1 VPFRDLVGQQHAH
14 RILSGA
20 LRSGRVSH
28 AYLFVGPAG
37 VGRMATARAF
47 AQALLCAQGGD
58 DACGA
63 CGPCRKAAAGTHPD
77 LRVITPGRTDS
88 GAERRGV
95 AIDQIRDLK
104 RDAAYPPY
112 EGRWKIYIIE
122 DTDQMR
128 AEAANSL
135 LKVLEEP
142 SASTVIILLS
152 TSTEALLP
160 TLVSRAQLVRFTLV
174 SAEEIAKALV
184 SRAGLPIDRARFLA
198 AMARGRPAAA
208 FEAAGAGDEPFA
220 RRLEVLTTL
229 RAVQRGDIV
238 AGLDAAEGVA
248 RQKDEIEGWLD
259 IALLW
264 FRDLAVWRMTQDPG
278 LLANVDLRD
287 DVARGAAAA
296 RVADLTRA
304 VDAVEQAKD
313 ALRRNINPRLIL
325 ETLFAQLGA
334 VAGSPAR

>member
-1 VPFRDLVGQQHAH
+1 MPFRDLVGQQHAH

-20 LRSGRVSH
+20 LRSARISH

-47 AQALLCAQGGD
+47 AQALLCARGGD
-58 DACGA
+58 DACGD
-63 CGPCRKAAAGTHPD
+63 CGPCRKVAAGTHPD
-77 LRVITPGRTDS
+77 LRVVTPGRTEA
-88 GAERRGV
+88 GAERRAV

-142 SASTVIILLS
+142 SPSTVIILLS

-174 SAEEIAKALV
+174 PADEIAKALL
-184 SRAGLPIDRARFLA
+184 SRGGIPVERARFLA
-198 AMARGRPAAA
+198 ATARGRPGSA

-220 RRLEVLTTL
+220 RRRAVLTTL
-229 RAVQRGDIV
+229 AAVQRGDIV
-238 AGLDAAEGVA
+238 AGLDAAEAVA
-248 RQKDEIEGWLD
+248 KQKEEIEGWLD

-264 FRDLAVWRMTQDPG
+264 LRDLAVWRVTQDST

-287 DVARGAAAA
+287 EIAREAAPA
-296 RVADLTRA
+296 RVADLARA
-304 VDAVEQAKD
+304 VGAVEEAKA

-325 ETLFAQLGA
+325 EALFTQLGA
-334 VAGSPAR
+334 VAGSAKR